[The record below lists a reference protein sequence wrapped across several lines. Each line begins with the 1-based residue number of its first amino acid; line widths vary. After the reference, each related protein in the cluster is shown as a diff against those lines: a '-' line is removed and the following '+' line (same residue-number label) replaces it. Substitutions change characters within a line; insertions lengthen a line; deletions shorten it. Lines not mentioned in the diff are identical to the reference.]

1 MSVPREWVRIEA
13 TEKMIDFAKKLR
25 EQRDTECAHNVFERQ
40 DSDWPWVG
48 ELGEC
53 AVQKW
58 IREHGTPHQWL
69 RVKPIGQPDFN
80 ICGETVDVKCSKR
93 KDAFKPHY
101 EVGITG
107 HHADAHHAETLLF
120 SGFEIPT
127 NTIVILGVMAH
138 DDFLAGARYFGP
150 GEEVHPNFTVR
161 EGSNLYN
168 VHIAQ
173 LSPPLRW
180 LEEGF

>member
-13 TEKMIDFAKKLR
+13 TDEMIAYAKRLR
-25 EQRDTECAHNVFERQ
+25 DRRDKECPHNVFERQ
-40 DSDWPWVG
+40 ESDWPWVG
-48 ELGEC
+48 ELGES
-53 AVQKW
+53 AVWKW
-58 IREHGTPHQWL
+58 LTKHGTPHKWL
-69 RVKPIGQPDFN
+69 RVKPLGKPDFT

-93 KDAFKPHY
+93 KDPIKPHY

-107 HHADAHHAETLLF
+107 HNAEAQHAETLLF
-120 SGFEIPT
+120 SCYEIPT
-127 NTIVILGVMAH
+127 NTVVIVGVIAH

-150 GEEVHPNFTVR
+150 GDQVHPGFTIR

-173 LSPPLRW
+173 LAPPLRW